1 MGEERPARKHRR
13 RVVALVSGFLM
24 LALLTVVMMP
34 NSSPVGHWDGREG
47 HERFVRACTEAFQE
61 MPEPEETLDVRTDH
75 GSAPVRRLHRSRT
88 PAGVVAGPCVRVTGV
103 GRQPA
108 LLAGGR

>member
-34 NSSPVGHWDGREG
+34 NSSPMGHWDGREG
-47 HERFVRACTEAFQE
+47 HERFVRTYTEPFQE
-61 MPEPEETLDVRTDH
+61 MPEPEAALDMRTKHAIVRAHRFADSTDREQPRVLEP
-75 GSAPVRRLHRSRT
+75 GSTTA
-88 PAGVVAGPCVRVTGV
+88 
-103 GRQPA
+103 
-108 LLAGGR
+108 